1 MGKGELDGGSRDDC
15 SKRSYYSIVINIFS
29 RVTNIFVF

>member
-15 SKRSYYSIVINIFS
+15 NKRSYYSIVINIFF
-29 RVTNIFVF
+29 VTNVFVF